1 MAFLLTIIEPGD
13 DPYLIPSE
21 VNLYFKNMLCD
32 ILDGWG
38 VFLGGRIEVNI
49 PKAQVDG

>member
-1 MAFLLTIIEPGD
+1 MAFLLTIIEPED
-13 DPYLIPSE
+13 DPYLIPSK
-21 VNLYFKNMLCD
+21 VNLYFKNMLYD
-32 ILDGWG
+32 VLGGWG